1 MIGIR
6 SARYIYLMID
16 NRSAR
21 LIYCKIG
28 IRSARLIYRMI
39 CIRGVV
45 ARMSAHPVV
54 LLDEKATDLQKTE
67 FSRPSVCVLKK
78 ELKAVKKEIRIQR
91 VSRIG
96 FTKNSSGL

>member
-6 SARYIYLMID
+6 SARLIYCTID

-21 LIYCKIG
+21 LIY
-28 IRSARLIYRMI
+28 RMI
-39 CIRGVV
+39 GVRGIVV

-67 FSRPSVCVLKK
+67 FSRPSMCVLKK
-78 ELKAVKKEIRIQR
+78 VLKAVKREIR
-91 VSRIG
+91 
-96 FTKNSSGL
+96 T